1 MEFNNPSEIVKN
13 LSFHKQA
20 RSKVMIGVDKLTN
33 AVRSTLGASGKCV
46 IYEDAMGNPVITKDG
61 VTVAESI
68 VLMDP
73 VENIGATLIK
83 EAAKKTVRE
92 AGDGTTTATVLAQS
106 LLQAMNDSMN
116 THSIREIKDGVAKS
130 LEKVLKYLDKKSI
143 KIKGK
148 MLEDVASISC
158 NNDKDLGDIIAGAYK
173 SVGDNGVV
181 LMEESGTEETF
192 SEIVDGVQFDCG
204 LKSPHLVTDKEKNKA
219 ILENPYVLIIASDIP
234 NIRKIQN
241 VLEFIIKNKRS
252 LLIVAGMEQQPMA
265 ALLMNK
271 VKGNIKINIID
282 TPGFGATKMD
292 TMQDL
297 ATITGAK
304 VINEELGDDL
314 DLINPT
320 ILGEAVKAVTDA
332 TSTVIT
338 VGKMPDEAKE
348 RIDLVNKKIKGE
360 KNPYIKNKLEQR
372 LAMLSGAVAIL
383 KVGANSK
390 IELKE
395 KKDRVE
401 DAIYAVKAA
410 IKEGIVPGGGIAL
423 LDASSRVKIKTEAE
437 LILLKAIES
446 PYNIIL
452 ENAGIKH
459 NTVNPIEFNDTRR
472 KGYGIDVI
480 TGKEVNMTKSGI
492 IDPVLVTKKALIN
505 AVSVA
510 TTIISADCVISNVRD
525 YAGS

>member
-1 MEFNNPSEIVKN
+1 MEFNNPSEIVKD
-13 LSFHKQA
+13 LTFSTHA
-20 RSKVMIGVDKLTN
+20 RDRIMQGVEKLAN
-33 AVRSTLGASGKCV
+33 AVNSTLGASGKCV
-46 IYEDAMGNPVITKDG
+46 IYEDAMGNPIITKDG
-61 VTVAESI
+61 VTVAESV
-68 VLMDP
+68 VLMNP

-92 AGDGTTTATVLAQS
+92 AGDGTTTATVLAHS
-106 LLQAMNDSMN
+106 LLQEMNEASKDY
-116 THSIREIKDGVAKS
+116 SIREIKDSVSKG
-130 LEKVLKYLDKKSI
+130 LEKVLKYLDSKSI
-143 KIKGK
+143 DIKDK
-148 MLEDVASISC
+148 MLENVASISC
-158 NNDKDLGDIIAGAYK
+158 NNDIKLGSIIADAYK
-173 SVGDNGVV
+173 SVGEHGVV

-204 LKSPHLVTDKEKNKA
+204 IKSQHLVTDTEKNKA
-219 ILENPYVLIIASDIP
+219 ILENPYVLIVAQAIP
-234 NIRKIQN
+234 NIRKIQS
-241 VLEFIIKNKRS
+241 VLEHVIKEKRS
-252 LLIVAGMEQQPMA
+252 LLIVAGIDQQPMS

-314 DLINPT
+314 DLINPDV
-320 ILGEAVKAVTDA
+320 LGEAIKSVTDT

-338 VGKMPDEAKE
+338 VNEMPQEAKD
-348 RIDLVNKKIKGE
+348 RIDLVNKKIKSE
-360 KNPYIKNKLEQR
+360 KNPFIKSKLEQR
-372 LAMLSGAVAIL
+372 LAMLSGAVAVL

-410 IKEGIVPGGGIAL
+410 IKEGIVSGGGVAL
-423 LDASSRVKIKTEAE
+423 HNASDKLKDKHSAEKILCNA
-437 LILLKAIES
+437 LKA
-446 PYNIIL
+446 PYKKIL
-452 ENAGIKH
+452 ENAGIPYGP
-459 NTVNPIEFNDTRR
+459 NMDEGN
-472 KGYGIDVI
+472 GIDVV
-480 TGKEVNMTKSGI
+480 TGNGVNMVKHGI
-492 IDPVLVTKKALIN
+492 IDPVLVTKTALIN

-510 TTIISADCVISNVRD
+510 TTIMSADCVISNVRE
-525 YAGS
+525 YESGK